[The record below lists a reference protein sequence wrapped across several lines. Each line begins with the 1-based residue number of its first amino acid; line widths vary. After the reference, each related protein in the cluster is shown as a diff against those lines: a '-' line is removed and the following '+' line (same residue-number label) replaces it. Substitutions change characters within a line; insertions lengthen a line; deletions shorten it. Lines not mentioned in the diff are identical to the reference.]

1 MPGRGAVRVP
11 IATKLVLGF
20 LLVIFL
26 TSLIFSLVGVRIIG
40 DRVVAEAQEKVRTD
54 LNSAREIYLSRLSHI
69 SDAVR
74 FTADRALLMNALL
87 SGQIKQ
93 ASEALGKIKERE
105 GLDVLTIADKTG
117 KVLLRTSNLALA
129 GDDQSHDE
137 LVRVVIERKASV
149 AATVLVPAEDLRKES
164 PLLAEQAYFRFIETP
179 KARARKEV
187 EESSG
192 MMLKA
197 AAPIFDFDNS
207 FIGVAYGGVLLN
219 RNFEIVDK
227 VKQTV
232 FQAVKYKGED
242 IGTATIFLDDLR
254 ISTNVKN
261 ADGSRALGTRAA
273 EDVYNLV
280 VNEGKQWIGRAFVV
294 NNWYIT
300 AYEPIR
306 NLDTSIIGILYV
318 GILEQKYLDI
328 KRRTVRVFLAIS
340 LLGALVA
347 LALSYFVS
355 RNISASVNK
364 LVSASHEVA
373 HGNLD
378 ARVEIKSNDE
388 LHELADTF
396 NLMASA
402 LKKRDEQLKEFTTKK
417 IMESERL
424 ALIGQLA
431 AGVAH
436 EINNPLQ
443 GIVMYSHLLL
453 EKMPAQ
459 SAARE
464 SAQKIATQATRCR
477 DIIRGLLDFS
487 RQRKP
492 DKRPSNVNVLLQ
504 ECVSLVANQA
514 LFHNIELVKHLH
526 DKLPLVLMDPS
537 QIQQVFMNMIINAAE
552 AMNGGGRLTLAT
564 RFDPAATLVEVE
576 FADTGHGIREEDLER
591 IFDPFFTTK
600 EAGHGTGLGLAISYG
615 IVKEH
620 RGAISVQSEVGKGTT
635 FTVRLPVS
643 AEERA

>member
-1 MPGRGAVRVP
+1 MRVP

-26 TSLIFSLVGVRIIG
+26 TSLIFSLVGVRIIS

-54 LNSAREIYLSRLSHI
+54 LNSAREIYLSKLSHI
-69 SDAVR
+69 NDAVR

-117 KVLLRTSNLALA
+117 KVLLRTSNLSLA

-137 LVRVVIERKASV
+137 LVHFVIERKAPV
-149 AATVLVPAEDLRKES
+149 AATVIVPPEDLWRES
-164 PLLAEQAYFRFIETP
+164 PVLAERAYFRFIPTP
-179 KARARKEV
+179 KARPRRDAEAA
-187 EESSG
+187 SG

-197 AAPIFDFDNS
+197 AAPIFDLDNN

-232 FQAVKYKGED
+232 FQDVKYKGED

-261 ADGSRALGTRAA
+261 EDGSRAIGTRIA
-273 EDVYNLV
+273 EDVYNQV
-280 VNEGKQWIGRAFVV
+280 VKAGKQWIGRAYVV
-294 NNWYIT
+294 NKWYIT

-306 NLDTSIIGILYV
+306 NLDASIIGILYV
-318 GILEQKYLDI
+318 GLLEQKYLDI
-328 KRRTVRVFLAIS
+328 KHRTVRVFLAIS
-340 LLGALVA
+340 FLGALVA

-355 RNISASVNK
+355 RNLSSSVNK
-364 LVSASHEVA
+364 LASASHEVA

-378 ARVEIKSNDE
+378 AKVEIKSNDE

-402 LKKRDEQLKEFTTKK
+402 LKRRDEQLKEFTTKK

-436 EINNPLQ
+436 ELNNPLQ

-459 SAARE
+459 NGARE
-464 SAQKIATQATRCR
+464 SVQKIATQATRSR

-504 ECVSLVANQA
+504 ECLSLVGNQA
-514 LFHNIELVKHLH
+514 LFHNIELVKRLRE
-526 DKLPLVLMDPS
+526 DLPLVPMDPS

-564 RFDPAATLVEVE
+564 RFDPAATLVEVA

-591 IFDPFFTTK
+591 IFDPIFTTK

-620 RGAISVQSEVGKGTT
+620 RGTISVESEVGKGTT